1 MVYYLF
7 GYAYIGLRKE
17 RSGDMLKT
25 RDFYLIKVYDLKGKY
40 LGVIDDIAIDFCGG
54 EIIGFFISNFS
65 LFSKKNYI
73 QKDNIVAINEVLIVR
88 SITHYKGL
96 SFKEIKD
103 MDIVDKNNV
112 MRGVLE
118 DLIIE
123 KKDLSIKGLI
133 MSSGIFDKMLK
144 GKEILLLKQCVL
156 GEDFILYNGNNSIRL
171 QTLPH
176 NIGNHDKLKQA

>member
-1 MVYYLF
+1 
-7 GYAYIGLRKE
+7 
-17 RSGDMLKT
+17 MLKT
-25 RDFYLIKVYDLKGKY
+25 RDFYLIKVYDIKGKY
-40 LGVIDDIAIDFCGG
+40 LGVIDDIAIDFYKGQV
-54 EIIGFFISNFS
+54 IGFFISNFS

-73 QKDNIVAINEVLIVR
+73 DKKEIISINEVVIVNTM
-88 SITHYKGL
+88 THYNGL

-103 MDIVDKNNV
+103 MDIMDNNNT

-123 KKDLSIKGLI
+123 KKDLSIKGII

-144 GKEILLLKQCVL
+144 GKEILLLKQCIL
-156 GEDFILYNGNNSIRL
+156 GEDFILYSGNDAIRL

-176 NIGNHDKLKQA
+176 NIREYDKLKQA

>member
-1 MVYYLF
+1 
-7 GYAYIGLRKE
+7 
-17 RSGDMLKT
+17 MLKT
-25 RDFYLIKVYDLKGKY
+25 RDFYLVKVYDVKGKY
-40 LGVIDDIAIDFCGG
+40 LGVIDDIAIDFYKG
-54 EIIGFFISNFS
+54 EVLGFFISNFS

-73 QKDNIVAINEVLIVR
+73 DKKEIISINEVVIVNFA
-88 SITHYKGL
+88 THYKGL

-103 MDIVDKNNV
+103 MDIMDNNNI
-112 MRGVLE
+112 MKGVLE

-144 GKEILLLKQCVL
+144 GKEILLLNQCVL
-156 GEDFILYNGNNSIRL
+156 GEDFILYNGSGGVRL

-176 NIGNHDKLKQA
+176 NIGNYDKLKQV

>member
-1 MVYYLF
+1 
-7 GYAYIGLRKE
+7 
-17 RSGDMLKT
+17 MLKT
-25 RDFYLIKVYDLKGKY
+25 RDFYLIKVYDVGGKY
-40 LGVIDDIAIDFCGG
+40 LGVIDDIAIDFFRG

-73 QKDNIVAINEVLIVR
+73 DKKEIVSINEVVIVNT
-88 SITHYKGL
+88 ITHYNGL

-103 MDIVDKNNV
+103 MDIIDSNNV

-123 KKDLSIKGLI
+123 RKDLSIKGLI

-156 GEDFILYNGNNSIRL
+156 GEEFILYSGNNAIRL

-176 NIGNHDKLKQA
+176 NIGNNDKVK

>member
-1 MVYYLF
+1 
-7 GYAYIGLRKE
+7 
-17 RSGDMLKT
+17 MLKT
-25 RDFYLIKVYDLKGKY
+25 RDFYLLKVYDIKGKY
-40 LGVIDDIAIDFCGG
+40 LGVIDDIAIDFYKGN
-54 EIIGFFISNFS
+54 IIGFFISNFS

-73 QKDNIVAINEVLIVR
+73 NKDEIVAINEVVIVN
-88 SITHYKGL
+88 SITYHKGL

-103 MDIVDKNNV
+103 MDIMDINNT

-144 GKEILLLKQCVL
+144 GKEILLLKQCTL
-156 GEDFILYNGNNSIRL
+156 GEDFILYDGNDSIKL

-176 NIGNHDKLKQA
+176 NIGMYDKLKQA

>member
-1 MVYYLF
+1 
-7 GYAYIGLRKE
+7 
-17 RSGDMLKT
+17 MLKT
-25 RDFYLIKVYDLKGKY
+25 RDFYLLKVYDVKGKY
-40 LGVIDDIAIDFCGG
+40 LGVVDDIAINFHKG
-54 EIIGFFISNFS
+54 EVIGFFISNFS

-73 QKDNIVAINEVLIVR
+73 DKVEIVSINEVVIVN
-88 SITHYKGL
+88 SITHYTGL
-96 SFKEIKD
+96 GFKRIKD
-103 MDIVDKNNV
+103 MDIIDNKNN

-144 GKEILLLKQCVL
+144 GKEILLLKECVL
-156 GEDFILYNGNNSIRL
+156 AEDFILYSGSNSIRL

-176 NIGNHDKLKQA
+176 NIVGYDNVK

>member
-1 MVYYLF
+1 
-7 GYAYIGLRKE
+7 
-17 RSGDMLKT
+17 MLKT
-25 RDFYLIKVYDLKGKY
+25 RDFHLIKVYDVKGKY
-40 LGVIDDIAIDFCGG
+40 LGVVDDIAINFFKG
-54 EIIGFFISNFS
+54 EVIGFFISNFS

-73 QKDNIVAINEVLIVR
+73 AKEEIVSINEVIIVN
-88 SITHYKGL
+88 SITRYKGL

-103 MDIVDKNNV
+103 MDIMDKNNV

-123 KKDLSIKGLI
+123 RKDLSIKGLI

-144 GKEILLLKQCVL
+144 GKEILLLKECML
-156 GEDFILYNGNNSIRL
+156 GEDFILYVGNNSIRL

-176 NIGNHDKLKQA
+176 NIGHFDKLKQA

>member
-1 MVYYLF
+1 
-7 GYAYIGLRKE
+7 
-17 RSGDMLKT
+17 MLKT
-25 RDFYLIKVYDLKGKY
+25 RDFYLIKVYDLKGKN
-40 LGVIDDIAIDFCGG
+40 LGVIDDIAIDFCKG

-65 LFSKKNYI
+65 LFSKKNYVDKR
-73 QKDNIVAINEVLIVR
+73 QIVSINEVMIVNE
-88 SITHYKGL
+88 ITHYEGL

-103 MDIVDKNNV
+103 MDVVDNNNI
-112 MRGVLE
+112 MKGVIE

-156 GEDFILYNGNNSIRL
+156 GEDFILYSGNNSIRL

-176 NIGNHDKLKQA
+176 NIGDHDKLKQA